1 MITKNML
8 RTDNRRSFDL
18 HKSNTLFGKFD
29 ENKARSLMDVIGS
42 SVVDIVYNHMY
53 DKAVIIHQ
61 KTQNG
66 IAECYRTSICEY
78 INDIGTA
85 KFYNTLLNTLHHFT
99 RYSTSMATIAYTDCI
114 DLYSSLFIPQMYI
127 RSLTSEQRLNYLSMV
142 LGKVIKE
149 FCNIVLQSHLRS
161 IIDDH
166 MDPINI
172 EVLQDEILQLF
183 LEEREHSI
191 DEFIRSQKQ
200 EAQTIEAE
208 KDNSSIKPKS
218 ISKIAE
224 AFKKS
229 INEIT
234 ILKKKNTKLMKQNAI
249 LVNQLKQAK
258 NILLSQIEAYK
269 DQTYRLDQLKLK
281 QSELVSST
289 ETKEETKEDDND
301 EEYDEEHLFT
311 LSY

>member
-1 MITKNML
+1 ML

-42 SVVDIVYNHMY
+42 SVVDIIYNHMY

-78 INDIGTA
+78 INEIGTA

-99 RYSTSMATIAYTDCI
+99 RYSTSMATITYTDCI
-114 DLYSSLFIPQMYI
+114 DLYASLFIPQMYI

-142 LGKVIKE
+142 LGKVIRE
-149 FCNIVLQSHLRS
+149 FCNIVLQSHLRA

-166 MDPINI
+166 MDPINV

-183 LEEREHSI
+183 LEERERSI
-191 DEFIRSQKQ
+191 DEFIQSQKQ
-200 EAQTIEAE
+200 EKEEPVPATTV
-208 KDNSSIKPKS
+208 KPKS
-218 ISKIAE
+218 IAKIAD

-229 INEIT
+229 INEIS
-234 ILKKKNTKLMKQNAI
+234 ILKKKNIKLAKQNA
-249 LVNQLKQAK
+249 LLLDQMKQMK
-258 NILLSQIEAYK
+258 TIVYTQIEAYK
-269 DQTYRLDQLKLK
+269 QQTALVEELKKKNAQISDESSKSAPVEESQDQE
-281 QSELVSST
+281 S
-289 ETKEETKEDDND
+289 KEETEEED
-301 EEYDEEHLFT
+301 LFT

>member
-1 MITKNML
+1 ML

-18 HKSNTLFGKFD
+18 HKNNTLFGKFD

-42 SVVDIVYNHMY
+42 SVVDIIYNHMY

-99 RYSTSMATIAYTDCI
+99 RYSTSMATITYTDCI
-114 DLYSSLFIPQMYI
+114 DLYASLFIPQMYI

-142 LGKVIKE
+142 LGKVIKD

-166 MDPINI
+166 VDSINI

-183 LEEREHSI
+183 LEERERSI

-200 EAQTIEAE
+200 ETTVIQQDQNIIQTV
-208 KDNSSIKPKS
+208 KPKS
-218 ISKIAE
+218 LTKIAD

-229 INEIT
+229 INEISL
-234 ILKKKNTKLMKQNAI
+234 LKKKNTRLVKQNNI
-249 LVNQLKQAK
+249 LVNQLKEAK
-258 NILLSQIEAYK
+258 TILLSQINAYK
-269 DQTYRLDQLKLK
+269 EQSARLE
-281 QSELVSST
+281 ELQKTQYVVDTSKDHIE
-289 ETKEETKEDDND
+289 ETKEEENTDDD
-301 EEYDEEHLFT
+301 LFT

>member
-1 MITKNML
+1 MKYMITKNML

-42 SVVDIVYNHMY
+42 SVVDIIYNHMY

-78 INDIGTA
+78 INDIGSA

-99 RYSTSMATIAYTDCI
+99 RYSTSMATITYSDCI

-127 RSLTSEQRLNYLSMV
+127 RSLTSEQRLNYLSMI

-172 EVLQDEILQLF
+172 EVLQDEILHLF

-200 EAQTIEAE
+200 ESQNVETE
-208 KDNSSIKPKS
+208 KNNNSIKPKS
-218 ISKIAE
+218 ITKIAD

-229 INEIT
+229 INEISL
-234 ILKKKNTKLMKQNAI
+234 LKKKNTKLVKQNTI
-249 LVNQLKQAK
+249 LLNQLKEAK
-258 NILLSQIEAYK
+258 TILLSQIQAYK
-269 DQTYRLDQLKLK
+269 EQTQRLEELK
-281 QSELVSST
+281 QPKACIDLQEKISE
-289 ETKEETKEDDND
+289 ETKEEDNGDED
-301 EEYDEEHLFT
+301 LFT